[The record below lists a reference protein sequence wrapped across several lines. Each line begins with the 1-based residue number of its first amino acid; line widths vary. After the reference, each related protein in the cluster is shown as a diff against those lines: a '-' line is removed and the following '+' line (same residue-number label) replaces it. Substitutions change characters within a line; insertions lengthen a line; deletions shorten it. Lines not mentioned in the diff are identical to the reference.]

1 MPYAPVKSSRALTA
15 TIFVSK
21 KVSKNTSQITGLIL
35 APRYLGAKIS
45 TQDICLV
52 YTRLSAPA
60 TASASARAS
69 PWSNRSY
76 FIYQE
81 ECRSLPKT
89 WEPNGWVGRGRG
101 VVGAHLKGNPFVGRT
116 RGWSGRRN
124 NNKNNK
130 NNNKPGVA
138 VQPPASPAHRDL
150 HTSFRETPHSDNGQ
164 WKKQEK
170 HKESDKPWKNKNKH
184 LKHCCLK
191 NEWNCFKNKK

>member
-1 MPYAPVKSSRALTA
+1 MLYAPVKSSTALTA
-15 TIFVSK
+15 TIFMSK
-21 KVSKNTSQITGLIL
+21 KVSKNTSQNHCLN
-35 APRYLGAKIS
+35 PGAKIS

-52 YTRLSAPA
+52 YTRLPAPASASAP
-60 TASASARAS
+60 ASARAS

-101 VVGAHLKGNPFVGRT
+101 VVGAHLKANPFVGRT

-124 NNKNNK
+124 KNNNNK

-138 VQPPASPAHRDL
+138 VQPPANPAHRDL
-150 HTSFRETPHSDNGQ
+150 HTSFRDPHHSDNT
-164 WKKQEK
+164 
-170 HKESDKPWKNKNKH
+170 
-184 LKHCCLK
+184 
-191 NEWNCFKNKK
+191 F